1 MASREFSGASS
12 SGPCAQTALNNQEL
26 KEGTVNINLN
36 FKSLLFEI
44 CLSDFTWTMKRFHSR
59 VDSPVPRQLLIPCES
74 LSTGRMRAPERPL
87 ARVDP
92 HVASQLPVVAEPGA
106 TLAAPE
112 LLRPGSSL
120 VQLQLVGKVLC
131 RQRVG

>member
-1 MASREFSGASS
+1 
-12 SGPCAQTALNNQEL
+12 
-26 KEGTVNINLN
+26 
-36 FKSLLFEI
+36 
-44 CLSDFTWTMKRFHSR
+44 MKRFHSR

-74 LSTGRMRAPERPL
+74 LSTGRMRAPEWPL

-120 VQLQLVGKVLC
+120 VELQLVGEVLC
-131 RQRVG
+131 GKSARQPHQLAELLQAGGGGEGEGRRGGGGEGKRAWRSWKLPLSLL